1 MAQGRL
7 LTFEN
12 VVRQADFT
20 RIESHIVD
28 GIIVSTHFLLL
39 GRPSAVGHGSLDAP
53 SGRPRLGA
61 FNVSSD
67 SGAHMACNAELTPS
81 AGVNHQFAIHVI
93 DFSICS
99 SSPNVAIGRLLK
111 LVLNPVSPLF
121 LTSDYCGRR
130 MPIDFIRPGVTT
142 QHSLRCAQR
151 HTEYASASLYVSQ
164 SSCLAAYGSL
174 LQLGLEVLLMNSNP
188 QLTYGID
195 ASSLDVRMPVVRV
208 GILE

>member
-39 GRPSAVGHGSLDAP
+39 RRPSAVGHGSLDAP
-53 SGRPRLGA
+53 SGRPRLGGSP
-61 FNVSSD
+61 FF
-67 SGAHMACNAELTPS
+67 SGRLSGRRRNPRVVCITPTFSRQKCVELTVEGS
-81 AGVNHQFAIHVI
+81 AKSCVYF
-93 DFSICS
+93 FSFS
-99 SSPNVAIGRLLK
+99 
-111 LVLNPVSPLF
+111 SPLF
-121 LTSDYCGRR
+121 AFFKLSEREGLILETKNSEFPRTQVTAGEVC
-130 MPIDFIRPGVTT
+130 PSISSVLERPRNIPSVVP
-142 QHSLRCAQR
+142 
-151 HTEYASASLYVSQ
+151 SAISVRVRPSQ
-164 SSCLAAYGSL
+164 F
-174 LQLGLEVLLMNSNP
+174 LGLELLLINSNP

-195 ASSLDVRMPVVRV
+195 ASSLDVRMPVVRD